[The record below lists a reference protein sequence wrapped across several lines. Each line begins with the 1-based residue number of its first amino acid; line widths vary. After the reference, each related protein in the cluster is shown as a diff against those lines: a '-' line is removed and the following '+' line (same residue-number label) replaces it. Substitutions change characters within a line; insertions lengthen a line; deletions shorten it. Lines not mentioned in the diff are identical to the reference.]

1 MNEPLP
7 SAINP
12 PKPPAPKRTP
22 PPTITTAAHQKTHTL
37 IHPAPWLYLRLELYG
52 PTTTADELDALTAR
66 TYLTSALSQF
76 LGLTGAAIPVDILH
90 LRGREVWV
98 RVARGDGSAVVA
110 AVSGWVGGG
119 GGGGAGQG
127 SAVGWRVRG
136 RGAWL
141 GGLVGGDGGDL
152 FGE

>member
-12 PKPPAPKRTP
+12 PLPPPPSPKRKLP
-22 PPTITTAAHQKTHTL
+22 PPTTAAHQKTHTL
-37 IHPAPWLYLRLELYG
+37 IHPAPWLYLHLELHG
-52 PTTTADELDALTAR
+52 PTTTTTSDDLDALTAR
-66 TYLTSALSQF
+66 SYLTSALSQF

-119 GGGGAGQG
+119 GGQG

-152 FGE
+152 FAE

>member
-7 SAINP
+7 SVSNP
-12 PKPPAPKRTP
+12 P
-22 PPTITTAAHQKTHTL
+22 PPTFPKRKPSLPTTAAHSKAHTHTL
-37 IHPAPWLYLRLELYG
+37 IHPAPWLYLHLELHG
-52 PTTTADELDALTAR
+52 PTTTTSDDLDALTAR

-110 AVSGWVGGG
+110 AVSGWVG
-119 GGGGAGQG
+119 QG
-127 SAVGWRVRG
+127 SVGWRVRG

-152 FGE
+152 FAE